1 MTVELKHYAEL
12 RGVTC
17 QFALEEA
24 READALVFR
33 GSKILV
39 DVEKINKYLD
49 EEIQETLTNVKGL
62 EV

>member
-1 MTVELKHYAEL
+1 MLVELKHYAVL
-12 RGVTC
+12 RGVTY

-33 GSKILV
+33 ESKILV
-39 DVEKINKYLD
+39 DVEKISKYLD
-49 EEIQETLTNVKGL
+49 EEIQEGLTNVKGL